1 MPNGYDAHS
10 TGFARPGRTTV
21 AEAAKK
27 QAVTEANSTIDMMM
41 LGMARRDNR
50 ARRQGGYRTPMTVAQ
65 EKKMMAEECGDGG
78 FVDGFVLGKASG
90 GGGHGD
96 WDHEGMGPMHEAKGD
111 LPPWLQK
118 DGEDGEDGD
127 TASGRRSRRVR
138 RGKVAE
144 SALNPQIRFRE
155 TVGWNGFEEAGKD
168 NLPPWLRK
176 KDDEDD
182 VEEAELNAQ
191 RRNKLPASDFAGENR
206 TYPIDTPARARA
218 AIARAKAN
226 ASPAEQRR
234 IIAAVKRKYPD
245 MDVQATA
252 SR

>member
-27 QAVTEANSTIDMMM
+27 QAVAEANSTIDMMM

-65 EKKMMAEECGDGG
+65 EAEMFAQECDGDG
-78 FVDGFVLGKASG
+78 FVNGFVLGRAA

-96 WDHEGMGPMHEAKGD
+96 WDHEGPGPMREAKGD

-118 DGEDGEDGD
+118 DGDDSDNSSSG
-127 TASGRRSRRVR
+127 SRKGRRGR

-155 TVGWNGFEEAGKD
+155 TVGWNGFEEAGQD
-168 NLPPWLRK
+168 NLPPWLR

-182 VEEAELNAQ
+182 VEEADLNAQ
-191 RRNKLPASDFAGENR
+191 RRNKLPASDFALPGGR
-206 TYPIDTPARARA
+206 YPIPDAAHAR
-218 AIARAKAN
+218 N
-226 ASPAEQRR
+226 ALSRVVQNGSPAEIARVR
-234 IIAAVKRKYPD
+234 AAVRRKFPD
-245 MDVQATA
+245 IDV
-252 SR
+252 SGGKKS